1 MFHSQTPM
9 KSKALKSVLGNPLFY
24 SGIRARKRKE
34 NRARSPNKGKNNQ
47 GNFHH
52 SSRGFVAAR
61 NFVKKA
67 VYTNRKRNRGSHFSV
82 TAGDFKGY
90 EVKLD
95 VDVCYVHNMLEDE
108 KPCEKDEIM
117 HDNRAENISVNDY
130 LACLDN
136 EMSMEVEKMNIGSSV
151 MEDCDEI
158 PKVDELMSN
167 DVVGKGVG
175 DVNLDDSSFNPF
187 VIDSLESCYLFFDM
201 LEEPN
206 YIFKYKRQLRRQIL
220 EAAGGYKNIDNE
232 KWDEIGRYMGISTP
246 YVVNLRPIFVGYLEL
261 FLFFYDRFR
270 YEEKEAIDACVE
282 KKNEAKK
289 EGKDSTVMKEDV
301 MKNDNIM
308 VYLDAEKDNEPV
320 AVNDAEFIAENEF
333 NNANLVQVH
342 SQEGSF
348 GDDDEVFEDLDDFVL
363 IEDKEPTNED

>member
-1 MFHSQTPM
+1 MGCNGRIHC
-9 KSKALKSVLGNPLFY
+9 
-24 SGIRARKRKE
+24 
-34 NRARSPNKGKNNQ
+34 
-47 GNFHH
+47 
-52 SSRGFVAAR
+52 
-61 NFVKKA
+61 
-67 VYTNRKRNRGSHFSV
+67 V
-82 TAGDFKGY
+82 T
-90 EVKLD
+90 
-95 VDVCYVHNMLEDE
+95 
-108 KPCEKDEIM
+108 
-117 HDNRAENISVNDY
+117 
-130 LACLDN
+130 
-136 EMSMEVEKMNIGSSV
+136 
-151 MEDCDEI
+151 
-158 PKVDELMSN
+158 
-167 DVVGKGVG
+167 VVSEQP
-175 DVNLDDSSFNPF
+175 DDSSFNPF

-206 YIFKYKRQLRRQIL
+206 YVFKYKRQLQRQIL
-220 EAAGGYKNIDNE
+220 EVLEWFFKRIGQPDSKRYPPMLPNGEKVELLDLYMFVKAAGGYKNIDNE